1 MTEELIKLML
11 SVSGEDA
18 IDDLREQLG
27 YTEASIKQL
36 KDAFQR
42 GELTTDEF
50 LRAAKRLT
58 DQEKTLQENIRLVT
72 DALNKQ
78 AVAADNAAESTTA
91 NVQSIGKSGESSAFK
106 IMQLGQT
113 LDDLQYVGEMGLRPI
128 INNVMQFDARLGIL
142 LIGVQSLIN
151 AFGEHL
157 TKAVMGYT
165 TETGAAVDQTERLA
179 KQIEELEK
187 KPHKLAVDYKDLE
200 EAQAKLDKLKA
211 DEAAYKAAKESD
223 PEKEL
228 AKQAASAVTKY
239 AGGAD
244 QLTAIVDAMEKQGGF
259 KHGPAELYAR
269 LDKLKY
275 QLENPEFDARTGV
288 AKYDPETT
296 KKNIAEVEAEI
307 ERARKQYAKDQVT
320 AFVSG
325 DPAAIAA
332 MQGRVARNPGAFNRQ
347 GLDGLT
353 AGEAIR
359 NLPTSLEE
367 MARRLQVDEEIAA
380 TDDAEKENK
389 GGFTRARAERLRRE
403 AKLKADREAG
413 EREAEALKEKADA
426 QAKQERERTLQKSR
440 ADIQRKEAERQAE
453 AVRKAAE
460 ADRDRMDPLGAA
472 QRRMTQDARS
482 ALRAQDVPGNLADIA
497 APRLAE
503 LVSQGMDVQSATM
516 QSVIEA
522 NRQIQLANEA
532 LQKNQQMLILMQ
544 QQQRRMRTMMPTT
557 QPVPFAN

>member
-380 TDDAEKENK
+380 TDEKDKENK
-389 GGFTRARAERLRRE
+389 GEFRQARGERLRRE
-403 AKLKADREAG
+403 AKAQADEDRHAVEEQNMAENRRREIAAK
-413 EREAEALKEKADA
+413 EKRDKEIQKRQQEKRRAEAKREEDQL
-426 QAKQERERTLQKSR
+426 ERDRLDPMKLVKSELQKS
-440 ADIQRKEAERQAE
+440 
-453 AVRKAAE
+453 
-460 ADRDRMDPLGAA
+460 
-472 QRRMTQDARS
+472 ARS
-482 ALRAQDVPGNLADIA
+482 GLQRMGYGEGLAAIA

-516 QSVIEA
+516 QSVMEA